1 MNLNY
6 NPTQEQLRELL
17 LSCDDNSGRHIIRV
31 DRRGE
36 VHITLLSD
44 DETPTSWAKKM
55 ENQIQF
61 RYKTR
66 GMGSGYVGPEA
77 AKDAAYVQLL
87 FRDLLQDWQS
97 GSRGYIEK

>member
-1 MNLNY
+1 MNLTN
-6 NPTQEQLRELL
+6 NPTQELLRELL
-17 LSCDDNSGRHIIRV
+17 RSCDDNAGRHIIRV

-44 DETPTSWAKKM
+44 DETPASWAKKM

-61 RYKTR
+61 RYETR
-66 GMGSGYVGPEA
+66 DMGSGYVGPEA

-97 GSRGYIEK
+97 GSRGHIEK

>member
-1 MNLNY
+1 MNLNN

-17 LSCDDNSGRHIIRV
+17 HSCDDNAGRHIIRV

-36 VHITLLSD
+36 VHITLLPD
-44 DETPTSWAKKM
+44 DEMPASWAKKM
-55 ENQIQF
+55 HNQIQF
-61 RYKTR
+61 RYKTH